1 MITNADDDFYERVT
15 SRIFVVMLAIAGAGT
30 LVALAWRGWSV
41 GAGFALGSAISW
53 INFRWLKHAVDA
65 LGGKRAQRAPRP
77 RLAWLAGFRYLLLG
91 GVAYVILRYSSISLG
106 ATLAGLFVSITA
118 VIVEI
123 FFEVVYGT

>member
-1 MITNADDDFYERVT
+1 MITNPDDDFYERVT
-15 SRIFVVMLAIAGAGT
+15 SRIFKVMLVIAGAGT
-30 LVALAWRGWSV
+30 MVALVWRGWNV

-65 LGGKRAQRAPRP
+65 LSGTRAQRAPRP
-77 RLAWLAGFRYLLLG
+77 RLAVLAGFRYLLLG

-123 FFEVVYGT
+123 FFEVVYGN

>member
-1 MITNADDDFYERVT
+1 MITNADDGFYERVT
-15 SRIFVVMLAIAGAGT
+15 SRIFKVMLAIAGVGT
-30 LVALAWRGWSV
+30 LVALVWRGWSV
-41 GAGFALGSAISW
+41 GAGFALGSALSW
-53 INFRWLKHAVDA
+53 INFRWLKHAVDS
-65 LGGKRAQRAPRP
+65 LSGKRARP

-91 GVAYVILRYSSISLG
+91 GVAYVILSYSSISLG

>member
-15 SRIFVVMLAIAGAGT
+15 SRIFKVMLAIAGAGT
-30 LVALAWRGWSV
+30 LVALVWRGWSV

-53 INFRWLKHAVDA
+53 INFRWLKHAVDG
-65 LGGKRAQRAPRP
+65 LGGKRAST

-91 GVAYVILRYSSISLG
+91 GAAYVILRYSSISLG

-118 VIVEI
+118 VIAEI
-123 FFEVVYGT
+123 FFEVIYGT

>member
-1 MITNADDDFYERVT
+1 MITNPDDDFYERVT
-15 SRIFVVMLAIAGAGT
+15 ARIFKVMLAIAGAGT
-30 LVALAWRGWSV
+30 MAALAWRGWRV

-53 INFRWLKHAVDA
+53 INFRWLKHAVDS
-65 LGGKRAQRAPRP
+65 LSGKRPRP
-77 RLAWLAGFRYLLLG
+77 RLAVLAGFRYLLLG

>member
-1 MITNADDDFYERVT
+1 MITNVDDDFYQRVT
-15 SRIFVVMLAIAGAGT
+15 SRIFKVTLAIAGAGT
-30 LVALAWRGWSV
+30 LAALAWRGWRV
-41 GAGFALGSAISW
+41 GAGFALGSALSW

-65 LGGKRAQRAPRP
+65 LGGKQGQRAPRP
-77 RLAWLAGFRYLLLG
+77 RLAVLAGFRYLLLG
-91 GVAYVILRYSSISLG
+91 GVGYVILSYSSISLG